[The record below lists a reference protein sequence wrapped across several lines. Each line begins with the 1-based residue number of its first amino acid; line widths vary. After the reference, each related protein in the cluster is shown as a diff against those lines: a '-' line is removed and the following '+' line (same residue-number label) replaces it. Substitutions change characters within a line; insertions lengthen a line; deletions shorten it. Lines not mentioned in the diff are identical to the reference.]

1 MTPADPELGTGHV
14 TAAEPELGG
23 SRESAEPEVALTMLS
38 WMPAGAILAWSLM
51 TLMGTTC
58 VGLVGAHVWQGR
70 SLAPLGRFT
79 SHPPNRKL
87 ATGDMTVAEPAVGA
101 GHVTSAEPV
110 VGYWSRDCR

>member
-51 TLMGTTC
+51 TLMGMTC
-58 VGLVGAHVWQGR
+58 VGLGQARVLWGR
-70 SLAPLGRFT
+70 SFAPLGWF
-79 SHPPNRKL
+79 S
-87 ATGDMTVAEPAVGA
+87 
-101 GHVTSAEPV
+101 
-110 VGYWSRDCR
+110 